1 MCAQHF
7 GLLGFLGRLRNCKV
21 YLEEGPDI
29 PGGILELGPLTGRS
43 GEGGRGQESKVRGM
57 PPMFSVCW
65 VPRAQLQ
72 LEFST
77 VILTFINTVVIT
89 YIGFVMTLSAPV
101 LNLRECTQA
110 NK

>member
-1 MCAQHF
+1 
-7 GLLGFLGRLRNCKV
+7 
-21 YLEEGPDI
+21 
-29 PGGILELGPLTGRS
+29 
-43 GEGGRGQESKVRGM
+43 
-57 PPMFSVCW
+57 MFPVCW

-77 VILTFINTVVIT
+77 VILTFINMVVIT
-89 YIGFVMTLSAPV
+89 YTGFVMTLSAPV